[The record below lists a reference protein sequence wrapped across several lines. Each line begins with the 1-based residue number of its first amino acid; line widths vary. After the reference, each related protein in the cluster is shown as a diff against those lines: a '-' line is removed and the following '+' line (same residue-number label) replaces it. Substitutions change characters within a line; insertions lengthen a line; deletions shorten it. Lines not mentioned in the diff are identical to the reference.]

1 MLNYTNYTT
10 IVKVKL
16 DLRGRYQNKNYDSL
30 EGKCW
35 LHLNYIIYIILISVT
50 GATTYRKPRT
60 CVSASKTEV
69 IEDGYKSSFTEDP
82 RQQMSMKF
90 TYFNIL
96 PPHFSL

>member
-1 MLNYTNYTT
+1 MLAALELHYLHNFNFCDRCNY
-10 IVKVKL
+10 V
-16 DLRGRYQNKNYDSL
+16 Q
-30 EGKCW
+30 E
-35 LHLNYIIYIILISVT
+35 
-50 GATTYRKPRT
+50 TTYMRT